1 MIDKIKKN
9 KKILKIFIKNFLIA
23 GITLGLYSVIIEL
36 TSPEFVGFIHGALPI
51 TFTYLI
57 FLVYFTNRERIT
69 NMAFFS
75 GISGL
80 LWVGFVL
87 LLYLLLKNGIDLPL
101 SYTITFIIFITACY
115 IFWKINKKHLIES

>member
-1 MIDKIKKN
+1 MIDKIIKN
-9 KKILKIFIKNFLIA
+9 KRILKTFIKNFLIA

-57 FLVYFTNRERIT
+57 FLVYFTQREKIT
-69 NMAFFS
+69 NMALFS

-87 LLYLLLKNGIDLPL
+87 LLYLLLKNGVDLPL
-101 SYTITFIIFITACY
+101 SYTITFIIFIIACY
-115 IFWKINKKHLIES
+115 IFWKINKKHLVES

>member
-1 MIDKIKKN
+1 MINKIKKN
-9 KKILKIFIKNFLIA
+9 KKILKTFIKNFLIA
-23 GITLGLYSVIIEL
+23 GITLGFYSVIIEF

-87 LLYLLLKNGIDLPL
+87 ILYLLLKNGIDLPL
-101 SYTITFIIFITACY
+101 SYTITFIIFIIACY
-115 IFWKINKKHLIES
+115 IFWKINKKYLVES